1 MHRPFN
7 SRKVFAFFVTLI
19 LAGCGGRSDLAKV
32 SGLVTLD
39 GKPLPSATVVFQ
51 PDASGPASYGL
62 TDEQGRYS
70 VMYDVGQSGAVLGM
84 HSVKIS
90 TYQEKDPDADPPIAA
105 APEVLPDRYNKT
117 SELRAEV
124 ISSKVNEI
132 NFKLESKP

>member
-1 MHRPFN
+1 MLRPLN
-7 SRKVFAFFVTLI
+7 SRNILTVFATL
-19 LAGCGGRSDLAKV
+19 LLVGCGGRSDLGNV

-62 TDEQGRYS
+62 TDAQGRYS
-70 VMYDVGQSGAVLGM
+70 VMYDVGQSGAVVGM
-84 HSVKIS
+84 HTVKIS

-105 APEVLPDRYNKT
+105 APEILPDRYNKA

-124 ISSKVNEI
+124 
-132 NFKLESKP
+132 

>member
-1 MHRPFN
+1 
-7 SRKVFAFFVTLI
+7 
-19 LAGCGGRSDLAKV
+19 
-32 SGLVTLD
+32 
-39 GKPLPSATVVFQ
+39 
-51 PDASGPASYGL
+51 
-62 TDEQGRYS
+62 
-70 VMYDVGQSGAVLGM
+70 M